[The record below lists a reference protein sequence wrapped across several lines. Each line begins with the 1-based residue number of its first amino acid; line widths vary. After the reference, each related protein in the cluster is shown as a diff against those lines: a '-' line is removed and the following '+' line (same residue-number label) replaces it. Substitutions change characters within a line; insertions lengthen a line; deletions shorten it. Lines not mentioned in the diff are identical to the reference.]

1 MPQDIQLMKLYIIE
15 LPGHNVPSR
24 AFTSKQEAVK
34 AARAALKKECE
45 EEREQALERVEDSR
59 YNDYTEESIL
69 ASLEREAKAL
79 RPEPFGPE
87 DLKCLDL
94 PATKA
99 GLIRA
104 YEAGFNDGQQHG
116 ESI

>member
-1 MPQDIQLMKLYIIE
+1 MKLYIID
-15 LPGHNVPSR
+15 LPGRYVPGR

-34 AARAALKKECE
+34 TARAALKKECE
-45 EEREQALERVEDSR
+45 EEREAAFERVEDSR
-59 YNDYTEESIL
+59 YNEYTEESTL
-69 ASLEREAKAL
+69 ASLERQAKAL
-79 RPEPFGPE
+79 RPKPFGPA

-104 YEAGFNDGQQHG
+104 YEEGFGDGITHG

>member
-1 MPQDIQLMKLYIIE
+1 MKLYIID
-15 LPGHNVPSR
+15 LAGHDVPDR
-24 AFTSKQEAVK
+24 AFSSKQEAVK
-34 AARAALKKECE
+34 AARAALKEECE
-45 EEREQALERVEDSR
+45 EERGQALEEAEFTSD
-59 YNDYTEESIL
+59 NWLGDGDDYLL
-69 ASLEREAKAL
+69 ASAVADKKRKAKAL
-79 RPEPFGPE
+79 RPEPFGPA
-87 DLKCLDL
+87 DLQCLDL

>member
-1 MPQDIQLMKLYIIE
+1 MKLYIID
-15 LPGHNVPSR
+15 LPGHNVPGR

-34 AARAALKKECE
+34 AARAALKQKCE
-45 EEREQALERVEDSR
+45 GEREAAFERVEDSR
-59 YNDYTEESIL
+59 YNGYSDESTL
-69 ASLEREAKAL
+69 ASLERQAKAL

-99 GLIRA
+99 GLIKA
-104 YEAGFNDGQQHG
+104 YEEGFGDGQTHG

>member
-1 MPQDIQLMKLYIIE
+1 MKLYIID
-15 LPGHNVPSR
+15 LPSLSLT
-24 AFTSKQEAVK
+24 AFSSKQEAVK
-34 AARAALKKECE
+34 AARAALKAECE
-45 EEREQALERVEDSR
+45 EEREQALQQVEDSR
-59 YNDYTEESIL
+59 YNGLCEESIL
-69 ASLEREAKAL
+69 ASLERKAKAL
-79 RPEPFGPE
+79 RPKPFGPA
-87 DLKCLDL
+87 DLQCLDL